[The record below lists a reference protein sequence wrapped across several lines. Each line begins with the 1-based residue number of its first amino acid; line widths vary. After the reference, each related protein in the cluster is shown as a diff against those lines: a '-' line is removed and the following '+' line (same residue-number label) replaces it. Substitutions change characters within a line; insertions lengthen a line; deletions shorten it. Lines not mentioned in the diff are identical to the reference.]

1 MEKKTLYLTL
11 TKKWFDM
18 VKSGKKREEYR
29 EIKQY
34 WTARICKR
42 NEHGRYEIQHFDYV
56 EFRHGYKGTEPPLRY
71 RVTDITIGKGNP
83 SLGAPVD
90 KRVFIIKFQ

>member
-1 MEKKTLYLTL
+1 MHLTL

-42 NEHGRYEIQHFDYV
+42 NEHGRYEIQRFDHV

-83 SLGAPVD
+83 SLGAPAD